1 MSLGTAAGVLLKHQT
16 PLQQLLEDINFQR
29 NKEMRQLLKDDSGFV
44 VLQGTTYWTDLFV
57 RHFLFQSEPVHS
69 IDSDDLL
76 FFVRKKHVKS
86 SSRHMPKY
94 ETEVDVFRK
103 DSRKLPIG
111 DPDVDWEETVYL
123 NMVIHQFDYTLT
135 LAICTRTSPKE
146 LQVLR
151 RHSQRVYA
159 SPSRRKMDT
168 KGEGEEI
175 TYPHICFMVDNFDE
189 VFSDILVRDG
199 EMVCV
204 ELVANDKDGAVQGVI
219 FLGSIRY
226 DALKKVYD
234 ARQSSLSTKVAQRM
248 SFGLFSSGAGVQ
260 TRCEFVRMK
269 GPQGKGHAEMAVTKP
284 KGSGVE
290 TPTSEPGYLNEN
302 FHKLN
307 GKVNII
313 IFSFC
318 ATDMWDDWEE
328 DNGDYC
334 SYGHQ
339 RRLSDPSA
347 NLNNFSRY
355 AWRTKSSADAIGG
368 VGSSVGAKA
377 RSENEGLDSLANE
390 VSEIEAGDLRDDLR
404 PAFSASKEQLHNHS
418 NRKNTVRSENE
429 QNSKETTP
437 AISEEANKCKAE
449 DATLEVVADTL
460 EEANDALISVPKSA
474 ATPKKTTSN
483 KSTGCAGNCFKTGK
497 KCKKRW
503 VLSSDTNTPEMSEIY
518 CPTCDDFANETPACL
533 NKMPDPKNKIK
544 SKNIANIESELV
556 ISKRGSLRLN
566 EKKVYSKD
574 RLIRS
579 SSLNAADR
587 KKGKKTET
595 LFNKKEKPKT
605 KDKDKE
611 KEKDKIKEKLNKANS
626 LLAKVSPKRI
636 RANRNQ
642 IPIDGEKIKNKKD
655 TNCHNISKNS
665 KKVLNQEKSV
675 AKQISENLDNNELT
689 SLHEY
694 EIADDAISLSGIEL
708 TQGVESEAK
717 IAILTETDTKLM
729 IAVRGQEELPVVEQS
744 TVSSAPQTAT
754 TNEAISNTFP
764 SAFSLTNSPS
774 LLQNDN
780 PIRTK
785 FEFAK
790 CVRVP
795 VKNDDNHP
803 SSQTLQTFANDANTE
818 NDFEFISSS
827 DTKES
832 SYKFNLKVDDKDNYN
847 DNNYQTQTDI
857 NRLSPMSPMST
868 TSPVKINPT
877 TTSENK
883 SVEKQEMSFSY
894 SSTTL
899 PRTKRS
905 DVMLAHY
912 NRIIHLVPKRRTA
925 DGTNIYYWC
934 DVPKQALK
942 ELDDGAYNPLWA
954 SRGFAQSFHFWKE
967 NKRQQSSPLNAFLTY
982 VTLPW
987 WSIAK
992 DLLDHRETPIL
1003 TF

>member
-1 MSLGTAAGVLLKHQT
+1 MALASGSLLKAQT

-29 NKEMRQLLKDDSGFV
+29 TKEMRQLLKDECGFV

-168 KGEGEEI
+168 KGEGEEM

-204 ELVANDKDGAVQGVI
+204 ELVANDKDGSVQGVI

-234 ARQSSLSTKVAQRM
+234 ARQSSLSSKVAQRM

-290 TPTSEPGYLNEN
+290 TPTSEPG
-302 FHKLN
+302 
-307 GKVNII
+307 
-313 IFSFC
+313 FC
-318 ATDMWDDWEE
+318 ATDMWDDWDE
-328 DNGDYC
+328 DPDDY
-334 SYGHQ
+334 YNYRHQ

-355 AWRTKSSADAIGG
+355 GWRTKNTTDTTTA
-368 VGSSVGAKA
+368 GSKA
-377 RSENEGLDSLANE
+377 RSENEGLDSLASE

-404 PAFSASKEQLHNHS
+404 PAFSASEAKLNAIDS
-418 NRKNTVRSENE
+418 TAKP
-429 QNSKETTP
+429 P
-437 AISEEANKCKAE
+437 ATSS
-449 DATLEVVADTL
+449 ATDPIPAVVAD
-460 EEANDALISVPKSA
+460 NV
-474 ATPKKTTSN
+474 TSPN
-483 KSTGCAGNCFKTGK
+483 AGGCGNCFGRGSP
-497 KCKKRW
+497 CKRW
-503 VLSSDTNTPEMSEIY
+503 SDTDSAQMSDVY
-518 CPTCDDFANETPACL
+518 CRACEDEAVTNSTPACL
-533 NKMPDPKNKIK
+533 NNMPNKK
-544 SKNIANIESELV
+544 SKPKHKTILSVESELV
-556 ISKRGSLRLN
+556 VASS
-566 EKKVYSKD
+566 SS
-574 RLIRS
+574 S
-579 SSLNAADR
+579 SSLDDKSR
-587 KKGKKTET
+587 SKKDSKKCAS
-595 LFNKKEKPKT
+595 PK
-605 KDKDKE
+605 KDKAGKCAKE
-611 KEKDKIKEKLNKANS
+611 SRAIK
-626 LLAKVSPKRI
+626 AKSCDASI
-636 RANRNQ
+636 NGSN
-642 IPIDGEKIKNKKD
+642 N
-655 TNCHNISKNS
+655 N
-665 KKVLNQEKSV
+665 LKS
-675 AKQISENLDNNELT
+675 QQ
-689 SLHEY
+689 EY
-694 EIADDAISLSGIEL
+694 EIADDATSLNGDI
-708 TQGVESEAK
+708 GSEKLASSAGK
-717 IAILTETDTKLM
+717 IAILSETESKLM
-729 IAVRGQEELPVVEQS
+729 ISVRGKEELPVEQAAQKSYSFKRCVPGHSESHPLQQPATNEDSDDVFTSSPTPLAALENTTKDVAVDDADGDNATES
-744 TVSSAPQTAT
+744 TPMLNNNSHNDCNGNNERVSLKNSAQSSARA
-754 TNEAISNTFP
+754 E
-764 SAFSLTNSPS
+764 SAGASVVDGESKNS
-774 LLQNDN
+774 
-780 PIRTK
+780 
-785 FEFAK
+785 
-790 CVRVP
+790 
-795 VKNDDNHP
+795 
-803 SSQTLQTFANDANTE
+803 
-818 NDFEFISSS
+818 
-827 DTKES
+827 
-832 SYKFNLKVDDKDNYN
+832 
-847 DNNYQTQTDI
+847 
-857 NRLSPMSPMST
+857 
-868 TSPVKINPT
+868 
-877 TTSENK
+877 
-883 SVEKQEMSFSY
+883 
-894 SSTTL
+894 TL
-899 PRTKRS
+899 PRTGASSKKS
-905 DVMLAHY
+905 SVHQNFY
-912 NRIIHLVPKRRTA
+912 NKALRMVPKRRTP
-925 DGTNIYYWC
+925 DGTDIYYWC
-934 DVPKQALK
+934 DLPKKALK

-954 SRGFAQSFHFWKE
+954 SRGFTQTFHFWKE
-967 NKRQQSSPLNAFLTY
+967 NRRQQSTPLNAFLTY

>member
-1 MSLGTAAGVLLKHQT
+1 MALASGSLLKAQT

-29 NKEMRQLLKDDSGFV
+29 TKEMRQLLKDECGFV

-168 KGEGEEI
+168 KGEGEEM

-204 ELVANDKDGAVQGVI
+204 ELVANDKDGSVQGVI

-234 ARQSSLSTKVAQRM
+234 ARQSSLSSKVAQRM

-290 TPTSEPGYLNEN
+290 TPTSEPG
-302 FHKLN
+302 
-307 GKVNII
+307 
-313 IFSFC
+313 FC
-318 ATDMWDDWEE
+318 ATDMWEDWDEDPDDYY
-328 DNGDYC
+328 NYR
-334 SYGHQ
+334 HQ

-355 AWRTKSSADAIGG
+355 GWRTKNTTDTTASS
-368 VGSSVGAKA
+368 KA
-377 RSENEGLDSLANE
+377 RSENEGLDSLASE

-404 PAFSASKEQLHNHS
+404 PAFSASEAKLN
-418 NRKNTVRSENE
+418 
-429 QNSKETTP
+429 
-437 AISEEANKCKAE
+437 AI
-449 DATLEVVADTL
+449 D
-460 EEANDALISVPKSA
+460 SA
-474 ATPKKTTSN
+474 ANETASTKHRSASATKSNPDTNITSPTT
-483 KSTGCAGNCFKTGK
+483 TGCANCFGRGSP
-497 KCKKRW
+497 CKRW
-503 VLSSDTNTPEMSEIY
+503 SDTDSAQMSEIY
-518 CPTCDDFANETPACL
+518 CRACEDEAVTNSTPACL
-533 NKMPDPKNKIK
+533 NNMPSKK
-544 SKNIANIESELV
+544 SKPKHKTILSVESELV
-556 ISKRGSLRLN
+556 
-566 EKKVYSKD
+566 VA
-574 RLIRS
+574 S
-579 SSLNAADR
+579 SSSSSSSSSSDDNKSKS
-587 KKGKKTET
+587 KKDNKKCSASPKKKDKSGKKCA
-595 LFNKKEKPKT
+595 KECRAEKAKSCDASLNGSNNNLKP
-605 KDKDKE
+605 
-611 KEKDKIKEKLNKANS
+611 
-626 LLAKVSPKRI
+626 
-636 RANRNQ
+636 Q
-642 IPIDGEKIKNKKD
+642 
-655 TNCHNISKNS
+655 
-665 KKVLNQEKSV
+665 Q
-675 AKQISENLDNNELT
+675 
-689 SLHEY
+689 EY
-694 EIADDAISLSGIEL
+694 EIADDATSLNGDIGSETVASSG
-708 TQGVESEAK
+708 K
-717 IAILTETDTKLM
+717 IAILSETESKLM
-729 IAVRGQEELPVVEQS
+729 ISVRGKEELPVEQAAPKS
-744 TVSSAPQTAT
+744 YSFKRCIPGHSDSHPLQQQSNEDLDEVFTSSPPGTE
-754 TNEAISNTFP
+754 TN
-764 SAFSLTNSPS
+764 
-774 LLQNDN
+774 
-780 PIRTK
+780 
-785 FEFAK
+785 
-790 CVRVP
+790 
-795 VKNDDNHP
+795 
-803 SSQTLQTFANDANTE
+803 
-818 NDFEFISSS
+818 
-827 DTKES
+827 
-832 SYKFNLKVDDKDNYN
+832 KVDDGDDVDGDNVTESTPMLNNNSHN
-847 DNNYQTQTDI
+847 DCNGNNEGI
-857 NRLSPMSPMST
+857 PPMNST
-868 TSPVKINPT
+868 TTAKKAALPLEGGDELLEKRGDADEKGGGGGGGET
-877 TTSENK
+877 KTS
-883 SVEKQEMSFSY
+883 
-894 SSTTL
+894 TL
-899 PRTKRS
+899 PRTGAASKKS
-905 DVMLAHY
+905 SVHQNFY
-912 NRIIHLVPKRRTA
+912 NKALRMVPKRRTP
-925 DGTNIYYWC
+925 DGTDIYYWC
-934 DVPKQALK
+934 DLPKKALK

-954 SRGFAQSFHFWKE
+954 TRGFTQTFHFWKE
-967 NKRQQSSPLNAFLTY
+967 NRRQQSTPLNAFLTY